1 MSILAAIKPA
11 ANEAHAPA
19 FFAAITDAETRA
31 VVASAAGDFGWS
43 GDTVIA
49 GGIDQAIEHL
59 KGSPTPAIVVADIS
73 GSSDPLA
80 DFGRLAAVCDA
91 DVRVLAI
98 GTQNDVSLYRDIVGL
113 GVNDYLVKPVAIH
126 TLAGA
131 LQAMTAPEKEDK
143 SDAPATPVTAF
154 IGVRGGAGASTA
166 AVSAA
171 WLMAHKFGKKTVL
184 FDLDLNFG
192 TAALMLDLEPGRGLS
207 EALANPDRIDELFL
221 ARAMVRQSDNLMV
234 LSAEES
240 LDQSSRLDGDAFAA
254 MNGLLRGGF
263 DEIVWDVPRAQVQ
276 GGAPILAGADRVV
289 LVSDASLAGLR
300 DTKQIITAVNAAAPD
315 ARIVVTLAQTGR
327 FKGAEVEKVDFEG
340 TLGRPVDHVV
350 PFDAKSVARAA
361 AEAAALAQAAPNGP
375 AAKAY
380 LQLVKDVAGYGDP
393 KEGGLLGLIKKGVG

>member
-11 ANEAHAPA
+11 ANEAQAAP
-19 FFAAITDAETRA
+19 FFAAVTDAATRA
-31 VVASAAGDFGWS
+31 TVAAAARDFGWS
-43 GDTVIA
+43 VDHVIA

-59 KGSPTPAIVVADIS
+59 SAAPTPAIVIADIS

-80 DFGRLAAVCDA
+80 DFGRLAAVCDTGA
-91 DVRVLAI
+91 QVLAI
-98 GTQNDVSLYRDIVGL
+98 GTQNDVALYRDIVGL
-113 GVNDYLVKPVAIH
+113 GVNDYFVKPVAVDA
-126 TLAGA
+126 LAGA
-131 LQAMTAPEKEDK
+131 LAAMTAPEKVDK
-143 SDAPATPVTAF
+143 SDVRTTPVTAF
-154 IGVRGGAGASTA
+154 VGVRGGVGASTA

-171 WLMAHKFGKKTVL
+171 WLMACKFEKKTVL

-221 ARAMVRQSDNLMV
+221 ARAMVRFSDNLMV

-240 LDQSSRLDGDAFAA
+240 LDQSSRLDRDAIAA
-254 MNGLLRGGF
+254 MNDLLRVGF
-263 DEIVWDVPRAQVQ
+263 DEIVWDVPRAQLQ
-276 GGAPILAGADRVV
+276 ADAAILAGADRVV

-300 DTKQIITAVNAAAPD
+300 DTKQIIAAVTTAAPD

-327 FKGAEVEKVDFEG
+327 FKGAEVEKADFEG

-350 PFDAKSVARAA
+350 PFDTKSLARAA
-361 AEAAALAQAAPNGP
+361 SEAAALSQAAPNGA

-380 LQLVKDVAGYGDP
+380 LKLIKDVAGLGAP
-393 KEGGLLGLIKKGVG
+393 KKSGLLGLIKRG